1 MRVLNRILAALVAVV
16 LVACSSV
23 AFAEDGDEGEEEQS
37 GSKPSVIVLG
47 VTELSETGARATGEL
62 KPGGQTTTYVFEYG
76 PTTAYGAQTSPAS
89 AGAAVFSW
97 RAVSARL
104 EGLQPGTRYH
114 YRLVATNVR
123 GTTAS
128 EDRTFT
134 TPGAATGGPPPA
146 PEDTVSEGEA
156 APVQDDEG
164 YVVEPELAT
173 SVAVGPARGQVR
185 VRRPGDSTFTSLESG
200 SELPVGAEVDA
211 RRGGVT
217 LTAALPTGEIQT
229 GRFGGGRFVIRQ
241 TERGRVDLHLRGRA
255 CPQRSVANGSAVAQA
270 SGKRR
275 RSRSRRRL
283 WGRDKG
289 GRFRTH
295 GRHSH
300 ATVRGTRWVVADR
313 CDGTLTRVTEGS
325 VVVRDKVRRK
335 RVIVRVGER
344 YLARPRR

>member
-1 MRVLNRILAALVAVV
+1 MGKLNRILAALVAVM
-16 LVACSSV
+16 LLACSSV
-23 AFAEDGDEGEEEQS
+23 AFAEDGDEGEEDEDS
-37 GSKPSVIVLG
+37 GSKPAVVVLG
-47 VTELSETGARATGEL
+47 VTELSETGARAMGEV
-62 KPGGQTTTYVFEYG
+62 KPGGRTTAYVFEYG
-76 PTTAYGAQTSPAS
+76 PTTAYGEQSPSAS
-89 AGAAVFSW
+89 VGGSSW

-104 EGLQPGTRYH
+104 DGLQAGTTYH

-123 GTTAS
+123 GTVAS
-128 EDRTFT
+128 AARTFT
-134 TPGAATGGPPPA
+134 TPSAATSDAPPA
-146 PEDTVSEGEA
+146 PEDAAPEGEA
-156 APVQDDEG
+156 APVQDGEG
-164 YVVEPELAT
+164 AAVEPKLAT
-173 SVAVGPARGQVR
+173 SVAVGPGRGAVR
-185 VRRPGDSTFTSLESG
+185 VRRPGHSTFVPLESG
-200 SELPVGAEVDA
+200 SELPIGAEVDA

-217 LTAALPTGEIQT
+217 LTAALPSGETQT

-255 CPQRSVANGSAVAQA
+255 CPRRSVAHGSAVAQA
-270 SGKRR
+270 SRKRR